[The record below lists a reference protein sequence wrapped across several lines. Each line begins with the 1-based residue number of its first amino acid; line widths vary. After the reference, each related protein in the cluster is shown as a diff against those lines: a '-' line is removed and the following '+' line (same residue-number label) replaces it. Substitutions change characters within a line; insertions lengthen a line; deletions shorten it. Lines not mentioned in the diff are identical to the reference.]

1 MEKYGRVIISE
12 EVETSYFFLT
22 ELVEM
27 GHFVFLMFS

>member
-1 MEKYGRVIISE
+1 MEKYGGVIEVKKLKRVI
-12 EVETSYFFLT
+12 FLT